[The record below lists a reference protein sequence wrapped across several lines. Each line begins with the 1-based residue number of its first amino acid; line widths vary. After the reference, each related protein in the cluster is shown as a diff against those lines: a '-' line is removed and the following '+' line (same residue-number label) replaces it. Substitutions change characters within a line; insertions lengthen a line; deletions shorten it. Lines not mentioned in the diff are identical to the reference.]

1 MTKKFFPL
9 AVVAAVIIAVVTI
22 SPAQQR
28 RETPPEI
35 REYQAAMRIEDLA
48 LRLKTLERIK
58 TAYPE
63 SPFQRIFADAIS
75 ATRVQMATS
84 VEDVLKHQKSILDQ
98 ITGLRKIFTYFMSS
112 LDLIQ
117 HRNVRMFDPKKVT
130 VAVVGYAEAGRKL
143 ARDADFLKD
152 LRANEKTDLASQV
165 AALSLPEALA
175 YLNEGA
181 AQKAASA
188 LRSYRE
194 SGGEEDP
201 LYRFVLAATLAAQGK
216 DKEALDAYLAAA
228 AAQFPA
234 AEEKAREVYLRLN
247 NGSLA
252 GFEAA
257 LEAKMR
263 ALPYEPLPFKPSKAW
278 RGKTVLAE
286 LFTGSECPPC
296 VAADLGFDGLL
307 KAYPASHLAVLEYH
321 LPIPRPDPMA
331 NYDSQRRAVEYRV
344 DSTPTV
350 YFDGTL
356 YSRDGGGLSQAETK
370 FNEYAGQVNARV
382 YDMPQV
388 KIQAKAMLKGD
399 NILVEFSADKD
410 PASADVHVVLAQREE
425 RFRGA
430 NGLLFHKMVVR
441 QYLTLDAA
449 ARKARRVEVDLA
461 KAEASADEYLAD
473 SEAARKFT
481 FREKKSKI
489 DRRQLLA
496 VVIFQDKTSRTVLNA
511 AVAEVKY

>member
-1 MTKKFFPL
+1 MTKKFIPL
-9 AVVAAVIIAVVTI
+9 ALFAAVVASVVI

-35 REYQAAMRIEDLA
+35 KEYQAAMRVEDLA
-48 LRLKTLERIK
+48 LRLKTLERVK
-58 TAYPE
+58 RDYPE
-63 SPFQRIFADAIS
+63 SPFQSIFADAIA

-84 VEDVLKHQKSILDQ
+84 VEDAVRHQTSILDR
-98 ITGLRKIFTYFMSS
+98 ITGMRKIFTYFMSS

-117 HRNVRMFDPKKVT
+117 HRNVRMFEPKEVT
-130 VAVVGYAEAGRKL
+130 AAVVGYAEAGRKL
-143 ARDADFLKD
+143 ARDPDFVKNLQ
-152 LRANEKTDLASQV
+152 ANEKADLAAQV

-175 YLNEGA
+175 FLNEGA
-181 AQKAASA
+181 AKKAAAA
-188 LRSYRE
+188 LKSYRE
-194 SGGEEDP
+194 SGGEEDA
-201 LYRFVLAATLAAQGK
+201 LYRFVLGATLAGQGK
-216 DKEALDAYLAAA
+216 EKEALEAYLIAA

-234 AEEKAREVYLRLN
+234 AEERAREVYRRLN

-263 ALPYEPLPFKPSKAW
+263 ALPFHPVPFKPAKAW

-307 KAYPASHLAVLEYH
+307 EAYPSSHLAVLEYH

-344 DSTPTV
+344 DGTPTV
-350 YFDGTL
+350 FFDGAF
-356 YSRDGGGLSQAETK
+356 YARDGGGLPQAETK
-370 FNEYAGQVNARV
+370 YNEYAGQINARI
-382 YDMPQV
+382 YDVPQV
-388 KIQAKAMLKGD
+388 KIQAQARFQGD
-399 NILVEFSADKD
+399 KVVVEFSADKD

-441 QYLTLDAA
+441 QYLTLEAA
-449 ARKARRVEVDLA
+449 ARKARRVELDLVQ
-461 KAEASADEYLAD
+461 AEAAANEYLAD

-489 DRRQLLA
+489 DRRQLVA
-496 VVIFQDKTSRTVLNA
+496 VIIFQDKTSRKVLNA
-511 AVAEVKY
+511 AVADVT